1 MSALGRDSRFFVI
14 YTISRVT
21 RASRS
26 PNGKSEA
33 QIRRSLCFIS
43 SQQFC
48 WEHISRWQVLLIC
61 WVSAIPYLK
70 ALPGNKCAEVSEPLP
85 TSAPHHTL
93 RGSIELKVMALIWE
107 QLLQCMDPLCLW
119 EAEDM
124 ERGFGVQ
131 LSWSLPGITHLSTPG
146 SILEASERT
155 RQNTAL
161 RPLPEMGSALCSPER
176 HLRTNQRLSRL
187 VNSDPG
193 CRVRKS
199 EVIYEVKNSINS
211 TQTKTPPLS
220 AIRV

>member
-1 MSALGRDSRFFVI
+1 MAKVRHRSDGACALFHHSSFAGSIFPDGKCCSSAGFQLFLTSRPFLEINVQKFL
-14 YTISRVT
+14 SHC
-21 RASRS
+21 
-26 PNGKSEA
+26 PH
-33 QIRRSLCFIS
+33 QP
-43 SQQFC
+43 
-48 WEHISRWQVLLIC
+48 HITHS
-61 WVSAIPYLK
+61 
-70 ALPGNKCAEVSEPLP
+70 
-85 TSAPHHTL
+85 